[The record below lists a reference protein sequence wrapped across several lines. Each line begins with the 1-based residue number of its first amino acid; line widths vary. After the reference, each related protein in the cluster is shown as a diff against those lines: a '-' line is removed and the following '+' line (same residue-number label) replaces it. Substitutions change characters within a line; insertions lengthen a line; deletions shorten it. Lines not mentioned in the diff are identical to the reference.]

1 MKLTAYLDI
10 IARPGGEVTLHD
22 VMSFLV
28 QQLHHASRHGK
39 IALAF
44 PNMGKKPGLGDFV
57 RVFAEDIETLNRVSD
72 FLANNPR
79 VDEFAIVRRPK
90 PVPAGVT
97 EYECFSYFRLSHGLS
112 EDRRIRLGERADLL
126 QRINAKCRDNRRAGL
141 DGLPFVTLYS
151 STTKSQF
158 RLHVQRSPC
167 AYSEGE
173 PNGYGLSRKSQV
185 LAIPVFESTTPP

>member
-1 MKLTAYLDI
+1 MKLTTYIDI

-39 IALAF
+39 LALAF

-57 RVFAEDIETLNRVSD
+57 RVFSEDIETLNRLSD
-72 FLANNPR
+72 FLEKNPR
-79 VDEFAIVRRPK
+79 VDEYAIVRRPK
-90 PVPAGVT
+90 TVPGGIA
-97 EYECFSYFRLSHGLS
+97 EYECYSYFRLSHGLS
-112 EDRRIRLGERADLL
+112 KARRARLGERGELL
-126 QRINAKCRDNRRAGL
+126 QQLNMNGREKRRLLL

-158 RLHVQRSPC
+158 RLHVRRSPC

-185 LAIPVFESTTPP
+185 LAIPVFD

>member
-1 MKLTAYLDI
+1 MKLTAYLDM

-44 PNMGKKPGLGDFV
+44 PNMGKKPGLGDLV

-72 FLANNPR
+72 FLADNPR
-79 VDEFAIVRRPK
+79 VDEYAIVRRPK
-90 PVPAGVT
+90 PVPAGIT
-97 EYECFSYFRLSHGLS
+97 EYECFSYFRLSHSLS
-112 EDRRIRLGERADLL
+112 EARRARLGKRGELL
-126 QRINAKCRDNRRAGL
+126 QKINMKCRENRSPLL
-141 DGLPFVTLYS
+141 DELPFVTLYS
-151 STTKSQF
+151 TTTKTQF
-158 RLHVQRSPC
+158 RLHIQRSRC
-167 AYSEGE
+167 SYSEGE

-185 LAIPVFESTTPP
+185 LAIPVFD